1 MQTTNLH
8 LKKQHG
14 MWETLP
20 SRWFLASKGWFIRKY
35 HLTNITRLKLSKLE
49 NQVKFTWLNNKL
61 FAYTSFWYP
70 IFENKTTS
78 KAIDSMKL
86 KDPEYFPNKGT
97 TLWMFTQFNLAVF
110 TECGLFHLVSIY
122 FLAT

>member
-1 MQTTNLH
+1 M
-8 LKKQHG
+8 
-14 MWETLP
+14 
-20 SRWFLASKGWFIRKY
+20 
-35 HLTNITRLKLSKLE
+35 KLSKLE

-70 IFENKTTS
+70 IFENKTTP
-78 KAIDSMKL
+78 KAIDVL
-86 KDPEYFPNKGT
+86 KGSENFPNKGT

>member
-49 NQVKFTWLNNKL
+49 NKDKFQLWICLN
-61 FAYTSFWYP
+61 FGYP
-70 IFENKTTS
+70 IVENKTTS
-78 KAIDSMKL
+78 KAIDVL
-86 KDPEYFPNKGT
+86 KDSEYFSYKGT